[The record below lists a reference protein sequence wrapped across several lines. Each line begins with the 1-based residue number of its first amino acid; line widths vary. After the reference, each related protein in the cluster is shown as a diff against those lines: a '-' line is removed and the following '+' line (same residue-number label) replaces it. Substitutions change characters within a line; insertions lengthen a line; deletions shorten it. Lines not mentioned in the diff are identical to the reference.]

1 MLFSPVQ
8 LISANIRLQR
18 HSSHRPWDFAVVNVS
33 GHDDVSVAD
42 VTTTLDRSLGTDGA
56 CVGAAV
62 NGCSGPGTD
71 HQRRSELV
79 GHYRKNGVVNISR

>member
-1 MLFSPVQ
+1 
-8 LISANIRLQR
+8 
-18 HSSHRPWDFAVVNVS
+18 VVNVS

-71 HQRRSELV
+71 HQRRSE
-79 GHYRKNGVVNISR
+79 NGQDGDLTINNRDLIGFYGDIIWYSGIYIYIYILI

>member
-1 MLFSPVQ
+1 MNIINSP
-8 LISANIRLQR
+8 RLQR

-42 VTTTLDRSLGTDGA
+42 VTTTLDRSLGADGA

-71 HQRRSELV
+71 HQRRSE
-79 GHYRKNGVVNISR
+79 NGQDEKWKKWVN